1 LEKDLSFETET
12 EEAVESDEFD
22 ELREELLV
30 VEGWIGE
37 KDANFTG
44 EGGGITLPGILI
56 NLFGT
61 GIG

>member
-37 KDANFTG
+37 KDANLTG
-44 EGGGITLPGILI
+44 EGGGI
-56 NLFGT
+56 NLT
-61 GIG
+61 GIFIKLLGKGIG